1 MNRFQKIFLGA
12 SCVLNTFLSQT
23 TNGCKLAAISAIAI
37 ASIFT
42 LPTATAADSES
53 VIEEVVVTGTRI
65 KRPGHVSSSPIQS
78 IDALEI
84 KLKQEVEIEKIL
96 RDLTSTIP
104 GDGGNVNNGTAGAAT
119 VDLRGL
125 GPERNLVL
133 LNGRR
138 ITPFNH
144 NGEVDTSTIPTAL
157 LERVDVVTGGSS
169 AVYGSDAIAG
179 AVNLILK
186 DDFRGLDL
194 RVTKS

>member
-104 GDGGNVNNGTAGAAT
+104 GDG
-119 VDLRGL
+119 
-125 GPERNLVL
+125 
-133 LNGRR
+133 
-138 ITPFNH
+138 
-144 NGEVDTSTIPTAL
+144 
-157 LERVDVVTGGSS
+157 VT
-169 AVYGSDAIAG
+169 
-179 AVNLILK
+179 
-186 DDFRGLDL
+186 
-194 RVTKS
+194 